1 MAPGE
6 GFEPSRPSTVSREK
20 KLPWVTDLAGLL
32 PTRLGYPGIKC
43 DSAPN
48 GGYNLPLRFIETRSR
63 PRDPM
68 STQRRGLGCSLP
80 GLARFAS

>member
-1 MAPGE
+1 
-6 GFEPSRPSTVSREK
+6 
-20 KLPWVTDLAGLL
+20 
-32 PTRLGYPGIKC
+32 
-43 DSAPN
+43 
-48 GGYNLPLRFIETRSR
+48 LRFIETRSR